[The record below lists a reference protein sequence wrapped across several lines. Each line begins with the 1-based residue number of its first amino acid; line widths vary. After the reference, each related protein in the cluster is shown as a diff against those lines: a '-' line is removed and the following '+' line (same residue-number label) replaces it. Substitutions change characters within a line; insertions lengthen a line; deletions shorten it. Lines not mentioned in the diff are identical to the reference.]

1 VVMNDISVDTVLRSR
16 QAFADRGIRSVAVFP
31 LLVAGR
37 VAGAFAL
44 HSEQAGFFDDDEMRL
59 LNEVAANIS
68 FALAYMER
76 EEKVRRL
83 TRVNAVLSGI
93 NAAIVRIRDRQ
104 ELFEESCRI
113 AFEVGGLP
121 FVWLG
126 IVDEVDERLRLL
138 ASAGGDPAF
147 LETIG

>member
-44 HSEQAGFFDDDEMRL
+44 HSEQAGFFDDDELRL
-59 LNEVAANIS
+59 LNEVAANIT
-68 FALAYMER
+68 FALEHMEK

-83 TRVNAVLSGI
+83 TRVHAMLSGI
-93 NAAIVRIRDRQ
+93 TSLIVRANDRD
-104 ELFEESCRI
+104 ELFRDACRI
-113 AFEVGGLP
+113 AVETGL
-121 FVWLG
+121 FAKAWIG
-126 IVDEVDERLRLL
+126 AVDGV
-138 ASAGGDPAF
+138 PM
-147 LETIG
+147 